1 MGRSIDRVEIPLS
14 RETINLPWPSRDALL
29 EQLQHL
35 DSMWEVRKAF
45 EDVGTSRPVPLTQ
58 QQKSDLLQLIV
69 HWAEAEE
76 GYDRLPEGIFDLRNA
91 LHDDLQDAEGA
102 EGKP

>member
-1 MGRSIDRVEIPLS
+1 MGRSIDRVQIPLS
-14 RETINLPWPSRDALL
+14 RETIDLPWTSREALL

-45 EDVGTSRPVPLTQ
+45 EDVGTSRAVALTQ
-58 QQKSDLLQLIV
+58 QQKSDLLQMIV
-69 HWAEAEE
+69 HWAEGEE

-91 LHDDLQDAEGA
+91 LHDDLHDAEGA
-102 EGKP
+102 ESKP